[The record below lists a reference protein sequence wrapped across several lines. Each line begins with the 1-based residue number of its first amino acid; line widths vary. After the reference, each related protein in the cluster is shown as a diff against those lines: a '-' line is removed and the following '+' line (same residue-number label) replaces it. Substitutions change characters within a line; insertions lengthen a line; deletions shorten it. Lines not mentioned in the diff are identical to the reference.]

1 MLPIGGIFIISLYS
15 LFNLKTDP
23 GTNRILTSINNNDN
37 ILLRMAPL
45 IFIATFVTH
54 LFGGSAGR
62 AGALLQIGGSIGY
75 FLASICKFDDKDKKV
90 ITMCGMSSA
99 FAAVFGTPIAATILA
114 IEVCCIGTMYYSA
127 LVPCIF
133 ASLISS
139 TLSSYLGITAENFK
153 IIGTFNFNTVNTLK
167 VILIALICAAVSSL
181 FCYSLRTSRS
191 LFNKYIK
198 NNYIIIVV
206 ASFII
211 IILNKLLQ
219 TTDYMGTGIHVI
231 NEAINGESKPYAFI
245 IKLLLTSITIGA
257 GFKGGEIFPSFFIGA
272 TLGCTL
278 GNILGISPS
287 LCATL
292 GLIGVFCGVT
302 NCPITSILL
311 AFELFGYKS
320 VPFFLIVISI
330 TYMMSGYNSL
340 YEKQNFLYK
349 KTKAESR

>member
-1 MLPIGGIFIISLYS
+1 
-15 LFNLKTDP
+15 
-23 GTNRILTSINNNDN
+23 
-37 ILLRMAPL
+37 
-45 IFIATFVTH
+45 
-54 LFGGSAGR
+54 
-62 AGALLQIGGSIGY
+62 
-75 FLASICKFDDKDKKV
+75 
-90 ITMCGMSSA
+90 
-99 FAAVFGTPIAATILA
+99 
-114 IEVCCIGTMYYSA
+114 MYTYKS
-127 LVPCIF
+127 
-133 ASLISS
+133 
-139 TLSSYLGITAENFK
+139 
-153 IIGTFNFNTVNTLK
+153 
-167 VILIALICAAVSSL
+167 
-181 FCYSLRTSRS
+181 
-191 LFNKYIK
+191 K
-198 NNYIIIVV
+198 N
-206 ASFII
+206 
-211 IILNKLLQ
+211 
-219 TTDYMGTGIHVI
+219 VI